1 MPKTI
6 FNIKDESQLT
16 KAITYSVLIPGL
28 KGDKP
33 ASVKSLVA
41 DGVPTLCRTE
51 EELTN
56 NFGTPKTNSTTKALV
71 MAKSLIKQGLEVIF
85 VGFTAAP
92 DASALTWSKWIGDR
106 NSNDLRFACTG
117 DFQGKNDVELIKACA
132 SRGGCI
138 AILDCKETYAATETD
153 TIASL
158 IQKDIATI
166 VTSLGFENQE
176 EIDAVTSFATAFAP
190 WGKFDST
197 TVGSAYKDSY
207 FPGSFAYLMAFANST
222 IANKNPDGFATA
234 GNARGVIPGYV
245 EPKYK
250 FDEVDINVLQRKTD
264 TSTDLNDI
272 EGVAVN
278 PICYIRTLDNVV
290 WGNRT
295 LKPNTST
302 EEIKSKLTWGSFLNI
317 AHIVCDITDKAW
329 LASKKYT
336 FEQNND
342 VLWVNFKSEIT
353 PLLDK
358 LQSGSQI
365 LASRMIKL
373 KSEGRGRLE
382 AQIEITPI
390 EAVEDFKINVNLTDS
405 ISVSVE

>member
-33 ASVKSLVA
+33 AEVKNLVA
-41 DGVPTLCRTE
+41 DGIPTLCRTE
-51 EELTN
+51 KELTN
-56 NFGTPKTNSTTKALV
+56 NFGTPKTDSTTKALV
-71 MAKSLIKQGLEVIF
+71 MANALIKQGLEVIF

-92 DASALTWSKWIGDR
+92 EKDALTWSKWIGDR

-117 DFQGKNDVELIKACA
+117 DFQGTNDAALIEACA

-138 AILDCKETYAATETD
+138 AILDCKETYTATSTD

-158 IQKDIATI
+158 IQKDIAKI
-166 VTSLGFENQE
+166 VTNLEDSQ
-176 EIDAVTSFATAFAP
+176 TSFATAFAP
-190 WGKFDST
+190 WGKFDSAM
-197 TVGSAYKDSY
+197 VGSAYKDSY

-222 IANKNPDGFATA
+222 IANKNPDGFAAA

-250 FDEVDINVLQRKTD
+250 FDEVDINVLQRKTA

-272 EGVAVN
+272 AGVAVN
-278 PICYIRTLDNVV
+278 PICYIRTLGNVV

-295 LKPNTST
+295 LKPNTS
-302 EEIKSKLTWGSFLNI
+302 EVEIKSKLTWGSFLNI

-382 AQIEITPI
+382 AQIDITPI

>member
-33 ASVKSLVA
+33 EKVENLVA
-41 DGVPTLCRTE
+41 DGIPTLCRTE
-51 EELTN
+51 KELTN
-56 NFGTPKTNSTTKALV
+56 NFGTPKSDGSTKALV
-71 MAKSLIKQGLEVIF
+71 MAKALIKQGLEVIF
-85 VGFTAAP
+85 VGFTTAP
-92 DASALTWSKWIGDR
+92 EKDKLTWSKWIGDR

-117 DFQGKNDVELIKACA
+117 DFQGLSDGELIKACA

-138 AILDCKETYAATETD
+138 AVLDCKETYTATEDD

-158 IQKDIATI
+158 IQKDIANV
-166 VTSLGFENQE
+166 VTNNNLTDSQ
-176 EIDAVTSFATAFAP
+176 TSFATAFAP
-190 WGKFDST
+190 WGKFDNT
-197 TVGSAYKDSY
+197 TVGSDYNNSY

-222 IANKNPDGFATA
+222 IANKNPDGFAAA
-234 GNARGVIPGYV
+234 GNARGIIPGYV

-250 FDEVDINVLQRKTD
+250 FDEVDINVLQRKTAN
-264 TSTDLNDI
+264 STDLDDI

-278 PICYIRTLDNVV
+278 PICYIRTLGNVV

-295 LKPNTST
+295 LKPNTSEASIT
-302 EEIKSKLTWGSFLNI
+302 SKLTWGSFLNI
-317 AHIVCDITDKAW
+317 AQIVCDITDKAW

-365 LASRMIKL
+365 LAYRMIKL
-373 KSEGRGRLE
+373 KSQGRGRLD
-382 AQIEITPI
+382 AQIDITPI

>member
-33 ASVKSLVA
+33 AEVENLVA
-41 DGVPTLCRTE
+41 DGIPTLCRTE
-51 EELTN
+51 QELTN
-56 NFGTPKTNSTTKALV
+56 NFGAPKTNSTTKALV
-71 MAKSLIKQGLEVIF
+71 MAKALIKQGLEVIF
-85 VGFTAAP
+85 VGFTSKP
-92 DASALTWSKWIGDR
+92 SADKLTWSSWISDR

-117 DFQGKNDVELIKACA
+117 DFQGTNDAELIKACA

-138 AILDCKETYAATETD
+138 AVLDCKETYTATETD
-153 TIASL
+153 TVASL
-158 IQKDIATI
+158 IQKDIAKV
-166 VTSLGFENQE
+166 VTGLEDNQ
-176 EIDAVTSFATAFAP
+176 TSFATAFAP

-197 TVGSAYKDSY
+197 TVGSDYETVY

-222 IANKNPDGFATA
+222 IANKNPDGFAVA

-250 FDEVDINVLQRKTD
+250 FDEVDINVLQRKD
-264 TSTDLNDI
+264 NDPTKLDDI
-272 EGVAVN
+272 SGVAVN
-278 PICYIRTLDNVV
+278 PICYIRTLGNVV

-295 LKPNTST
+295 LKPNSSEDKIT
-302 EEIKSKLTWGSFLNI
+302 SKLTWGSFLNI
-317 AHIVCDITDKAW
+317 THIVCDITDKAW

-373 KSEGRGRLE
+373 KSQGRGRLE
-382 AQIEITPI
+382 AQIDITPI

>member
-16 KAITYSVLIPGL
+16 KAITYSVLIPGILGDGATIAVKTPVLCKTEKEL
-28 KGDKP
+28 K
-33 ASVKSLVA
+33 
-41 DGVPTLCRTE
+41 
-51 EELTN
+51 TN
-56 NFGTPKTNSTTKALV
+56 CGTPKADKSTKALV
-71 MAKSLIKQGLEVIF
+71 MANALIKQGLEVIF
-85 VGFTAAP
+85 VGLGS
-92 DASALTWSKWIGDR
+92 DAEASDLTWSKWIGDR

-117 DFQGKNDVELIKACA
+117 DFQGKNDAELIKACA

-138 AILDCKETYAATETD
+138 AVLDCKETYTATETD
-153 TIASL
+153 TVASL
-158 IQKDIATI
+158 IQKDITTT
-166 VTSLGFENQE
+166 VTALEDNQ
-176 EIDAVTSFATAFAP
+176 TSFATAFAP
-190 WGKFDST
+190 WGKFDNT
-197 TVGSAYKDSY
+197 TVGSDYKDSY

-222 IANKNPDGFATA
+222 IANKNPDGFAAA
-234 GNARGVIPGYV
+234 GSARGIIPGYV

-250 FDEVDINVLQRKTD
+250 FDEVDINVLQRKTNN
-264 TSTDLNDI
+264 STDLDDI
-272 EGVAVN
+272 AGVAVN
-278 PICYIRTLDNVV
+278 PICYIRTLGNVV

-295 LKPNTST
+295 LKPNSS
-302 EEIKSKLTWGSFLNI
+302 EDNIKSKLTWGSFLNI

-358 LQSGSQI
+358 LQSGSQV
-365 LASRMIKL
+365 LAYRMIKL
-373 KSEGRGRLE
+373 KSQGRGRLE
-382 AQIEITPI
+382 AQIDITPI
-390 EAVEDFKINVNLTDS
+390 EPVEDFKINVNLTDS